1 MAHFYHILNFHSLFH
16 TNFNVTNDICHAV
29 QIVFYVSKCEF
40 NKAIDF
46 LYTLTSFC
54 LFIVM
59 YHFVLYILL
68 LVGICSL
75 IPCVSERNWNLT
87 LKTDWNLSLDWLKSE
102 PWLTEVW
109 ASVDWNMILDEMT
122 YNKLVF
128 ISSFIHSVT
137 KYKKLIRTNY
147 ICKKNSKAFI

>member
-1 MAHFYHILNFHSLFH
+1 MAHFYHILNFHLLFH

-29 QIVFYVSKCEF
+29 QIVFYVSKCEI
-40 NKAIDF
+40 NKAIDS

-59 YHFVLYILL
+59 YHYVLYILL

-87 LKTDWNLSLDWLKSE
+87 LKTDWNLSLDWLKFE
-102 PWLTEVW
+102 PPWTEIWYLMKWHITSLCLYLHLFIV
-109 ASVDWNMILDEMT
+109 LLKT
-122 YNKLVF
+122 YSSKLN
-128 ISSFIHSVT
+128 
-137 KYKKLIRTNY
+137 L
-147 ICKKNSKAFI
+147 